1 MLNRNFIFVLF
12 FFAKFHSFEG
22 CSSNKNKVT
31 FPCKEYDLTQPKI
44 LKLGDALAEIS
55 GISFYAKDSS
65 VFAISDDKG
74 NLYKIGLNKKF
85 LTEKWKFDKTR
96 DFEEVQLY
104 DNTFYVLQSNGNIVT
119 INFSK
124 EGDTIFNRTSKFPGD
139 NKKKNEFESIYYD
152 DLYRGLIMI
161 CKDCEDDKKSSVSAW
176 TFDPS
181 NDSYTPSQFSINVK
195 TIAQKLGVGKLKLKP
210 SAAAV
215 NPLTKDVWI
224 LASVNQLLIVTDRK
238 GNTKDVY
245 TLDPVIFTQPEGI
258 AFTPGG
264 DLLISNEAGDKY
276 ATATLLIFKPKKR
289 S

>member
-12 FFAKFHSFEG
+12 FFAIFHSFEG
-22 CSSNKNKVT
+22 CSSNTNKVT

-74 NLYKIGLNKKF
+74 SLYKIYLNKNF
-85 LTEKWKFDKTR
+85 LTEKWKFDKTH

-104 DNTFYVLQSNGNIVT
+104 DNTFYVLQSNGDIVT
-119 INFSK
+119 LNFSDR
-124 EGDTIFNRTSKFPGD
+124 GDTLFNRKSKFPGSD
-139 NKKKNEFESIYYD
+139 KKKNEFESIYYD
-152 DLYRGLIMI
+152 DFYHGLIMI

-215 NPLTKDVWI
+215 NPLTKDVWV
-224 LASVNQLLIVTDRK
+224 LASVNQLLIVTDKK

-258 AFTPGG
+258 AFTPWG

-289 S
+289 N